1 MTPQTNRR
9 MFSNGVLS
17 HRARTHKVRL
27 VALLASTALVHATVA
42 PAQSLPTGGQVA
54 AGSATI
60 GAPSAG
66 ALTINQTSG
75 SAVVNWQSF
84 NVGKA
89 NRVTFVQPD
98 ANAAILNRVTG
109 ETSST
114 IAGQI
119 TANGQ
124 VYLINPNGI
133 AITSSGTVNT
143 GAFVASTL
151 GISDDDFMSGQRN
164 FTGNGASAPVTNA
177 GSITI
182 NRGGYMALIGGT
194 VANAGVITVPMGKAA
209 LGSGEQATLDLSGDG
224 FLQVAVPTK
233 AGGSDALV
241 SNSGRISTRGGTVQL
256 SAAAAKDMARQAV
269 NMSGM
274 IEAKG
279 VSGRSGD
286 IVLSGDDGEVAI
298 TGGIDASSKR
308 ATGGTV
314 QVTGRKITLAN
325 AKINASGKTGGG
337 TVTIGGGRQGKGTLQ
352 HAQTLDVDANTLI
365 NADAITTGN
374 GGNVVLWS
382 DDLTRFA
389 GTITA
394 KGGAL
399 SGNGGEVEVSGKAKL
414 AYTGLTDLTAA
425 YGSTGNL
432 LLDPYNVTIS
442 TGADS
447 NSSGFTASGNDSII
461 NVTTLTN
468 ALATAN
474 VTVSTGGAGSAGSQ
488 AGDITIAAPLAW
500 SANLLQLNAA
510 HSINIDATV
519 TVGGTGALM
528 LNTNVGW
535 GASGTVDFG
544 LTATGFAG
552 RIDFTGTPGSQ
563 ALFLNGA
570 QQTLVY
576 SAADLLNVSTANSGR
591 FALASNLDLAA
602 IPFTDALIPTFSGS
616 FDGLGHTISN
626 LTINSTTNNAAVGLF
641 GTVTGGTIRNIG
653 LVGGTVSGVGTAPQ
667 YPNPVAADGALVGL
681 LTTASNGTQASVI
694 NAFASTNVSGGT
706 SANVGGLVG
715 GTLSNGAP
723 VTIANS
729 YATGAVVAGSQGS
742 AGGLV
747 GQNYAK
753 AGSATITGSYATGTV
768 TTGSLGSAGGLVGYN
783 YANSDTAAITGSH
796 ATGTVTGDANATL
809 GGLVGQ
815 NFAYINMTASI
826 ASSYATGTVGSTAA
840 LMAAGGLVGLNSAST
855 GSSALI
861 DNAFATGAVYGG
873 SMVGGLVGQNYAF
886 TSANAS
892 ITNAYATGAVSG
904 VQYGQAGGLV
914 GMLQAYGGTASISNV
929 YATGSVTA
937 PTQYFQTYA
946 GGLIGWTYPQNG
958 GTISVSNAY
967 WDTSTSGI
975 AGNGIG
981 NDGAGQQGNVS
992 GLATSALQT
1001 AGINLGSAFAGGTN
1015 GLYPYL
1021 TSIFQN
1027 GVQAITGT
1035 AYLDNQVT
1043 PAASGSNGAVTVTGL
1058 ANGSR
1063 FGSASTGANGYYYI
1077 FGAAG
1082 AFAPGNAL
1090 VTYTSAN
1097 PGTGAT
1103 NSAAFA
1109 AASSQPVQTGFNL
1122 LGNTLS
1128 GSTVS
1133 TLYSTAGITKDAALA
1148 ASGNDAGAIAA
1159 INGTSSLRINAL
1171 GASFTI
1177 DQAMTIDALT
1187 VATANG
1193 SPLTVASP
1201 LTLTAGSSLRLLSGG
1216 ALTINAPITVKGAGS
1231 VALGYDSSSAS
1242 NLSFGLSGSGFTG
1255 NLTYLNADGTP
1266 ATSNQ
1271 GGSLTV
1277 NGAVYSLLYSMA
1289 DVANITSVGLAGQ
1302 YALANSLDAAGT
1314 TYNDAL
1320 IGPNSINYFT
1330 GAFEGL
1336 GHTISNLTI
1345 SKSADGAGLFGY
1357 SSGLIQD
1364 IGLLN
1369 VSVANTNPFAR
1380 YVGGLVGYQSG
1391 NTINNAYVSGSVNA
1405 GSNTGGLVGYLS
1417 GGTINSAYSSAT
1429 VSGATSVGG
1438 LAGFVN
1444 GGAVNNAY
1452 ATGAVVGTGNST
1464 GGLIGGT
1471 DSSSRGVSIANVYAT
1486 GAVIGGNNVGGLI
1499 GFLYGT
1505 LGNAYSTGAVSG
1517 GTAGGLVGY
1526 AYGGSIANTYWDT
1539 QTSGTTTGIA
1549 NDSAGA
1555 SGNVTGLTTAQLQ
1568 DGSSSAGL
1576 GSSFTVSPGLYAY
1589 LTPFYANGVQA
1600 ISGIAYQNG
1609 GTTALA
1615 SGGSGAGLVNVRVGN
1630 GAVQT
1635 VTTGANGYYYA
1646 IVANGTIDTTNG
1658 TDVLAYTIANAT
1670 TGAADGATF
1679 SMALGTVNNVDVSG
1693 GWRRD
1698 TTALGT
1704 LSTLD
1709 AAYANATAGTTAS
1722 GLTFANRS
1730 IFAVNDFAIDT
1741 ALSVSGTVN
1750 LSSPGNVTQ
1759 TAAISANTL
1768 MLQGAGNT
1776 FTLTN
1781 SGNQFSQFAASGGA
1795 IDIYDAS
1802 SLTVAANV
1810 TDACNC
1816 VVTGVTGDQIKIT
1829 TAGDL
1834 TIASGAAITGSS
1846 PVLAAS
1852 GAFINN
1858 AGSGAVAATS
1868 GRWLIYSAN
1877 PTGDTFGGLD
1887 SGNTAV
1893 WNTVAGD
1900 AVSAT
1905 GNRYVFDYHPTLT
1918 VAAVD
1923 ASKTY
1928 GDVATLP
1935 NASITGLD
1943 AGVTGAYLGD
1953 TLSDVVS
1960 GSASVTSTGVAS
1972 SANVGTFDI
1981 VAAQGSLV
1989 SSSYGFNFVNGSL
2002 SVTPRALTV
2011 TADAQTRIYGNA
2023 NPVLTYTIGGL
2034 GLVNNDTLSGSLSTS
2049 AGQYSNVGAYAIA
2062 QGTLAASSNYAL
2074 TYAGANL
2081 TVNPRALTVT
2091 ADGVS
2096 KTYGDVNPALTYTA
2110 TGLINNDTLS
2120 GSLATTA
2127 GQYSNVGSY
2136 GITQGSL
2143 ANANYAISYTGANL
2157 TVNSRALTVMA
2168 DAKSKAYGDANP
2180 ALTYTTS
2187 GLVNN
2192 DTLSGSLATT
2202 AGQYSNV
2209 GAYAI
2214 TQGSLA
2220 NANYAISYTGANLT
2234 VNPRALTVTAD
2245 GVSKTYGDANPTL
2258 TYAASGLVN
2267 NDTLFG
2273 SLSTSAG
2280 QYSNVGAYAI
2290 TQGSLAN
2297 SNYAITYSGANLTI
2311 IPRALTVTA
2320 DGVSKTY
2327 GDVNPALTYT
2337 ATGLINNDTLSG
2349 SLTTTA
2355 GQYSNV
2361 GSYGITQGSL
2371 ANANYAISYTGANL
2385 TVNPRALTVTAN
2397 AQSRAYG
2404 DANPTLTYTATGLI
2418 NNDTLS
2424 GSLATTAG
2432 QYSDVGSYGITQGS
2446 LANANYAIS
2455 YTGANLTVNSRALT
2469 VMADAKSKAYGDAN
2483 PTLTYTVGG
2492 AGLVNGDT
2500 FSGSLTTSA
2509 GQYSN
2514 VGAYAIAQGTLAAS
2528 SNYALTY
2535 AGANLTVNPRAL
2547 TVTADGVSKTY
2558 GDVNPALTYTAT
2570 GLINNDTLSG
2580 SLATTAGQYS
2590 NVGSYGITQGSLAN
2604 TNYAISYSG
2613 ANLTITPRALTVTA
2627 DGVLKTYGD
2636 ANPVLTYA
2644 ASGLVNGDT
2653 LSGSLSTTAGQYSNV
2668 GAYAITQGSLTN
2680 ANYAISY
2687 AGANLTVNPR
2697 ALTVTADAL
2706 LRAYG
2711 DANPTL
2717 TYTATGLVNNDTLS
2731 GSLSTTAGQY
2741 SDVGNYAI
2749 TGSFSASSNYA
2760 LTYVGANLSINQRA
2774 ITVTADAVSKIYGDT
2789 NPVLSYMVGG
2799 AGLVNGDALSG
2810 SLATTAGQYS
2820 NVGSYA
2826 ITGSFSASSNYALT
2840 YVGANLSI
2848 NQRAITVTADA
2859 QSKTY
2864 GDANPALSYRVGGAG
2879 LVNGDTLSGLLTT
2892 SAGQY
2897 SNVGVYAIAQGT
2909 LAASGNYALTYAGA
2923 NLNVNQRALRV
2934 TADAQS
2940 KTYGDANPTLTYTAT
2955 GLVNNDALSG
2965 SLSTTAR
2972 QYSNVGAYAI
2982 TQGSLANANYAIS
2995 YTGADLT
3002 VNQRAITVAADSLS
3016 RRYGLANPALTYTI
3030 GGAGLVNGD
3039 RLSGGL
3045 ATSATSLS
3053 APGAYAIT
3061 QGTLAASADYSM
3073 TFLPGVLT
3081 VKQATNPEP
3090 GTTASSVAMA
3100 FDMGRFAPLHPA
3112 PSDNTETADG
3122 THVLLDD
3129 PRLDGTVICL
3139 DNSSCISVPAGT
3151 RH

>member
-1 MTPQTNRR
+1 MTRQKT
-9 MFSNGVLS
+9 LS
-17 HRARTHKVRL
+17 HKARL
-27 VALLASTALVHATVA
+27 VALLASTALVHSTVA

-60 GAPSAG
+60 GTPSSG
-66 ALTINQTSG
+66 SLTINQTSG

-84 NVGKA
+84 NVGKG

-119 TANGQ
+119 NANGQ

-151 GISDDDFMSGQRN
+151 GISDDDFMGGKRS

-177 GSITI
+177 GAITI

-194 VANAGVITVPMGKAA
+194 VANSGVITVPMGKAA

-233 AGGSDALV
+233 DGGSQALV
-241 SNSGRISTRGGTVQL
+241 SNTGKISARGGTVQL
-256 SAAAAKDMARQAV
+256 TAAAAKDMARQAV
-269 NMSGM
+269 NMSGT
-274 IEAKG
+274 IEANG
-279 VSGRSGD
+279 VSGKSGD
-286 IVLSGDDGEVAI
+286 ITLTGGDGEVAVSGALDAGNAAG
-298 TGGIDASSKR
+298 TGGKV
-308 ATGGTV
+308 T
-314 QVTGRKITLAN
+314 VTGRSIKLAS
-325 AKINASGKTGGG
+325 AKVNASGKTGGG
-337 TVTIGGGRQGKGTLQ
+337 IVNIGGERQGGGTLK
-352 HAQTLDVDANTLI
+352 HAETLDVDANTTI
-365 NADAITTGN
+365 NVDAVTTGN

-382 DDLTRFA
+382 DNLTSFA

-394 KGGAL
+394 RGGSL
-399 SGNGGEVEVSGKAKL
+399 SGNGGNAEVSGKAL
-414 AYTGLTDLTAA
+414 LSYTGFTDLSAA
-425 YGSTGNL
+425 HGSFGDL

-442 TGADS
+442 AGADS
-447 NSSGFTASGNDSII
+447 NSSGFTASGNDSVI
-461 NVTTLTN
+461 NVNTLTN
-468 ALATAN
+468 ALQTAN

-488 AGDITIAAPLAW
+488 AGNITIAAPLAW

-528 LNTNVGW
+528 LNTNVG
-535 GASGTVDFG
+535 GGSGGTVDFG
-544 LTATGFAG
+544 LSATGFAG

-576 SAADLLNVSTANSGR
+576 SAADLLNVSTANSGS
-591 FALASNLDLAA
+591 FALANNLDLAA
-602 IPFTDALIPTFSGS
+602 IPFTDAPIPTFSGS

-653 LVGGTVSGVGTAPQ
+653 LVGGSVSGVGISPQ
-667 YPNPVAADGALVGL
+667 YPNPVATDGALVGL
-681 LTTASNGTQASVI
+681 LTTVSNGTQASVV
-694 NAFASTNVSGGT
+694 NSFASTNVSGGT

-715 GTLSNGAP
+715 ATLSNGAP

-729 YATGAVVAGSQGS
+729 YATGTVAAGSQGL

-753 AGSATITGSYATGTV
+753 AGSATITGSYATGRV

-815 NFAYINMTASI
+815 NFAYMNVTASI

-840 LMAAGGLVGLNSAST
+840 LTAAGGLVGLNSAST

-914 GMLQAYGGTASISNV
+914 GMLQAYGGTASISNA

-981 NDGAGQQGNVS
+981 HDGAGQQGNVS
-992 GLATSALQT
+992 GLATSGLQT

-1027 GVQAITGT
+1027 GLQAISGT
-1035 AYLDNQVT
+1035 AYIDNQVT
-1043 PAASGSNGAVTVTGL
+1043 PAASGLNGAVTVTGL

-1109 AASSQPVQTGFNL
+1109 TASNQPVQTGFNL

-1133 TLYSTAGITKDAALA
+1133 TLYSTAGITKDAAIA
-1148 ASGNDAGAIAA
+1148 ASGNDAATTAA
-1159 INGTSSLRINAL
+1159 INGTSNLLINAL
-1171 GASFTI
+1171 GASFTM
-1177 DQAMTIDALT
+1177 DQAMTIGSLT
-1187 VATANG
+1187 VATASG

-1231 VALGYDSSSAS
+1231 VALAYDSSSAS

-1255 NLTYLNADGTP
+1255 NLTYLNADGTL

-1302 YALANSLDAAGT
+1302 YALANSLDASGT

-1320 IGPNSINYFT
+1320 IGPNNLNYFT

-1364 IGLLN
+1364 IGLVN
-1369 VSVANTNPFAR
+1369 VSVANTNPFGR

-1391 NTINNAYVSGSVNA
+1391 NTISNAYVTGSVSG
-1405 GSNTGGLVGYLS
+1405 GSNAGGLVGYLN
-1417 GGTINSAYSSAT
+1417 GGTINSAYSSAA
-1429 VSGATSVGG
+1429 VSGTANVGG

-1452 ATGAVVGTGNST
+1452 ATGAVVDTGNSA

-1471 DSSSRGVSIANVYAT
+1471 DSSSRGVSITNVYAT
-1486 GAVIGGNNVGGLI
+1486 GAVVGGNSVGGLI

-1549 NDSAGA
+1549 NDSAGV
-1555 SGNVTGLTTAQLQ
+1555 SGNVTGLMTAQLQ
-1568 DGSSSAGL
+1568 DGSSSTGL

-1600 ISGIAYQNG
+1600 ISGIAYQNS

-1615 SGGSGAGLVNVRVGN
+1615 SGAGGAGLVNVRVGN

-1658 TDVLAYTIANAT
+1658 TDVLAYTTANAL

-1679 SMALGTVNNVDVSG
+1679 RTALGTVNNVDVSG

-1704 LSTLD
+1704 LSALD

-1722 GLTFANRS
+1722 GLAFANRS
-1730 IFAVNDFAIDT
+1730 IFAVNDFAVDT
-1741 ALSVSGTVN
+1741 ALSVGGTVN

-1802 SLTVAANV
+1802 ALTVAANV

-1834 TIASGAAITGSS
+1834 TIASGAAISGSS
-1846 PVLAAS
+1846 PTLAAS

-1858 AGSGAVAATS
+1858 AGSSAVAATS

-1893 WNTVAGD
+1893 WNTAAGD

-1905 GNRYVFDYHPTLT
+1905 GNRYVFAYHPTLT

-1935 NASITGLD
+1935 DASITGLD

-1960 GSASVTSTGVAS
+1960 GSASLTSTGAAAT
-1972 SANVGTFDI
+1972 ANVGAFDI
-1981 VAAQGSLV
+1981 VTAQGSLA

-2002 SVTPRALTV
+2002 NVTPRALTV

-2034 GLVNNDTLSGSLSTS
+2034 GLVNGDTLSGNLVTAAAAGSNVGAYTISQGSLAASSNYALTFTGANFNVTQRALTVTADARSKTYGDANPALSYTIGGAGLVNGDTLSGSLSTSAGQYSNVGAYAITQGSLANANYAISYTGANLTVNPRALTVTADAVSKVYGDANPTLTYLATGLVNGDTLSGSLATTAGQYSNVGSYGITQGSLANTNYAITYNAANLTILPRALTVTADAVSKTYGDANPALSYTVGGAGLVNGDTLFGSLSTSAGQYSNVGAYAIAQGTLAASSNYALTYVGANLSINQRAITLTADTVSKVYGDANPTLTYLATGLVNGDTLSGSLATTAGQYSNVGSYGITQGSLANANYAISYTGANLTVNPRALTVTADAVSKTYGDANPALAYTTSGLVNNDTLSGSLSTS

-2091 ADGVS
+2091 ADAVS
-2096 KTYGDVNPALTYTA
+2096 KIYGDTNPAL
-2110 TGLINNDTLS
+2110 S
-2120 GSLATTA
+2120 
-2127 GQYSNVGSY
+2127 
-2136 GITQGSL
+2136 
-2143 ANANYAISYTGANL
+2143 
-2157 TVNSRALTVMA
+2157 
-2168 DAKSKAYGDANP
+2168 
-2180 ALTYTTS
+2180 
-2187 GLVNN
+2187 
-2192 DTLSGSLATT
+2192 
-2202 AGQYSNV
+2202 
-2209 GAYAI
+2209 
-2214 TQGSLA
+2214 
-2220 NANYAISYTGANLT
+2220 
-2234 VNPRALTVTAD
+2234 
-2245 GVSKTYGDANPTL
+2245 
-2258 TYAASGLVN
+2258 
-2267 NDTLFG
+2267 
-2273 SLSTSAG
+2273 
-2280 QYSNVGAYAI
+2280 
-2290 TQGSLAN
+2290 
-2297 SNYAITYSGANLTI
+2297 
-2311 IPRALTVTA
+2311 
-2320 DGVSKTY
+2320 
-2327 GDVNPALTYT
+2327 
-2337 ATGLINNDTLSG
+2337 
-2349 SLTTTA
+2349 
-2355 GQYSNV
+2355 
-2361 GSYGITQGSL
+2361 
-2371 ANANYAISYTGANL
+2371 
-2385 TVNPRALTVTAN
+2385 
-2397 AQSRAYG
+2397 
-2404 DANPTLTYTATGLI
+2404 
-2418 NNDTLS
+2418 
-2424 GSLATTAG
+2424 
-2432 QYSDVGSYGITQGS
+2432 
-2446 LANANYAIS
+2446 
-2455 YTGANLTVNSRALT
+2455 
-2469 VMADAKSKAYGDAN
+2469 
-2483 PTLTYTVGG
+2483 YTVGG
-2492 AGLVNGDT
+2492 A
-2500 FSGSLTTSA
+2500 
-2509 GQYSN
+2509 
-2514 VGAYAIAQGTLAAS
+2514 
-2528 SNYALTY
+2528 
-2535 AGANLTVNPRAL
+2535 
-2547 TVTADGVSKTY
+2547 
-2558 GDVNPALTYTAT
+2558 
-2570 GLINNDTLSG
+2570 
-2580 SLATTAGQYS
+2580 
-2590 NVGSYGITQGSLAN
+2590 
-2604 TNYAISYSG
+2604 
-2613 ANLTITPRALTVTA
+2613 
-2627 DGVLKTYGD
+2627 
-2636 ANPVLTYA
+2636 
-2644 ASGLVNGDT
+2644 GLVNGDT
-2653 LSGSLSTTAGQYSNV
+2653 LSGSLSTTAAQYSN
-2668 GAYAITQGSLTN
+2668 
-2680 ANYAISY
+2680 
-2687 AGANLTVNPR
+2687 
-2697 ALTVTADAL
+2697 
-2706 LRAYG
+2706 
-2711 DANPTL
+2711 
-2717 TYTATGLVNNDTLS
+2717 
-2731 GSLSTTAGQY
+2731 
-2741 SDVGNYAI
+2741 VGNYAI

-2774 ITVTADAVSKIYGDT
+2774 ITVTADAVSK
-2789 NPVLSYMVGG
+2789 
-2799 AGLVNGDALSG
+2799 
-2810 SLATTAGQYS
+2810 
-2820 NVGSYA
+2820 
-2826 ITGSFSASSNYALT
+2826 
-2840 YVGANLSI
+2840 
-2848 NQRAITVTADA
+2848 
-2859 QSKTY
+2859 TY
-2864 GDANPALSYRVGGAG
+2864 GDANPALSYTVGGAG

-2897 SNVGVYAIAQGT
+2897 SNVGAYAIARGT

-2923 NLNVNQRALRV
+2923 NLTVNQRTLRV

-2940 KTYGDANPTLTYTAT
+2940 KTYGDANPTLTYTT
-2955 GLVNNDALSG
+2955 SGLVNNDTLSG
-2965 SLSTTAR
+2965 SLSTSAG

-2982 TQGSLANANYAIS
+2982 TQGSLDNANYAIS
-2995 YTGADLT
+2995 YTGADFT

-3053 APGAYAIT
+3053 APGAYVIT
-3061 QGTLAASADYSM
+3061 QGTLAASANYSM

-3081 VKQATNPEP
+3081 VKQAANPEP
-3090 GTTASSVAMA
+3090 GTTASSVVMT

-3122 THVLLDD
+3122 THVLLGD

>member
-1 MTPQTNRR
+1 MLHVKDRR
-9 MFSNGVLS
+9 SIV
-17 HRARTHKVRL
+17 RPVRTRTRL
-27 VALLASTALVHATVA
+27 IALLASTALVGAN
-42 PAQSLPTGGQVA
+42 PAFTQSLPTGGSVA

-60 GAPSAG
+60 GTPSNG
-66 ALTINQTSG
+66 TLTINQTSAN
-75 SAVVNWQSF
+75 AVVNWQNF
-84 NVGKA
+84 NIGQG
-89 NRVTFVQPD
+89 NGVTFVQP
-98 ANAAILNRVTG
+98 NASSAILNRVTG
-109 ETSST
+109 STTTT
-114 IAGQI
+114 IAGSLI
-119 TANGQ
+119 ANGQ
-124 VYLINPNGI
+124 VYLVNPNGI
-133 AITSSGTVNT
+133 AITPTGTVNT

-151 GISDDDFMSGQRN
+151 GISDDDFMAGKRT
-164 FTGNGASAPVTNA
+164 FTGNGASSSVANA
-177 GSITI
+177 GTITI
-182 NRGGYMALIGGT
+182 NRGGYLALIGGS
-194 VANAGVITVPMGKAA
+194 VENSGVITVPMGKAA
-209 LGSGEQATLDLSGDG
+209 LGSGEQATLDLAGDG
-224 FLQVAVPTK
+224 FLQVAIPTAA
-233 AGGSDALV
+233 AGTKALV
-241 SNSGRISTRGGTVQL
+241 SNTGKISANGGTVQL
-256 SAAAAKDMARQAV
+256 SAAAARDMARQAV
-269 NMSGM
+269 NMSGT

-279 VSGRSGD
+279 VSGTSGD
-286 IVLSGDDGEVAI
+286 ITLTGGDGEVAVSGALDAGNAAG
-298 TGGIDASSKR
+298 TGGKV
-308 ATGGTV
+308 T
-314 QVTGRKITLAN
+314 VTGRSIKLAS
-325 AKINASGKTGGG
+325 AKVNASGKTGGG
-337 TVTIGGGRQGKGTLQ
+337 TVNIGGERQGGGTLK
-352 HAQTLDVDANTLI
+352 HADTLTVDANTTI
-365 NADAITTGN
+365 NADAVTTGN

-382 DDLTRFA
+382 DNLTSFA

-394 KGGAL
+394 RGGSL
-399 SGNGGEVEVSGKAKL
+399 SGNGGNAEVSGKAL
-414 AYTGLTDLTAA
+414 LSYTGFTDLSAA
-425 YGSTGNL
+425 NGSFGDL

-442 TGADS
+442 TATDS
-447 NSSGFTASGNDSII
+447 NSSGFTASGNDSVI
-461 NVTTLTN
+461 NVNTLTN
-468 ALATAN
+468 ALQTAN

-488 AGDITIAAPLAW
+488 AGNITIAAPLAW

-528 LNTNVGW
+528 LNTNVG
-535 GASGTVDFG
+535 GGSGGTVDFG

-563 ALFLNGA
+563 ALFLDGA

-576 SAADLLNVSTANSGR
+576 SAADLLNINTANSGR

-602 IPFTDALIPTFSGS
+602 MPYTDALIPTFSGS

-667 YPNPVAADGALVGL
+667 YPNPVATDGALVGL
-681 LTTASNGTQASVI
+681 LKTVSNGTQASVV

-715 GTLSNGAP
+715 ATSSNGAP

-753 AGSATITGSYATGTV
+753 GGSATITGSYATGTV
-768 TTGSLGSAGGLVGYN
+768 TTGSLGSAGGLAGYN
-783 YANSDTAAITGSH
+783 YANSDTAAITGSY

-826 ASSYATGTVGSTAA
+826 ASSYATGTVGSTAG
-840 LMAAGGLVGLNSAST
+840 LIAAGGLVGVNSAST
-855 GSSALI
+855 NASALI

-873 SMVGGLVGQNYAF
+873 SAAGGLVGQNYAF

-892 ITNAYATGAVSG
+892 ITNAYATGAVSS
-904 VQYGQAGGLV
+904 VAYGQAGGLV

-992 GLATSALQT
+992 GLATSGLQT

-1027 GVQAITGT
+1027 GVQAISGT
-1035 AYLDNQVT
+1035 AYIDNQVT
-1043 PAASGSNGAVTVTGL
+1043 PAASGLNGAVTVTGL

-1082 AFAPGNAL
+1082 TFAPGNAL
-1090 VTYTSAN
+1090 ITYTTAN

-1109 AASSQPVQTGFNL
+1109 TASNQPAQTGFNL

-1148 ASGNDAGAIAA
+1148 ASGNDAGATAA
-1159 INGTSSLRINAL
+1159 INGTSNLLINAL

-1177 DQAMTIDALT
+1177 DQAVTVGGLT
-1187 VATANG
+1187 VSTASG

-1231 VALGYDSSSAS
+1231 VALAYDSSSAS
-1242 NLSFGLSGSGFTG
+1242 NLSFGLTGSGFTG
-1255 NLTYLNADGTP
+1255 NLSYLNADGTL

-1302 YALANSLDAAGT
+1302 YALANSLDASGA
-1314 TYNDAL
+1314 TYTDAL
-1320 IGPNSINYFT
+1320 IGPNNLNYFT

-1336 GHTISNLTI
+1336 GHTINNLTI

-1364 IGLLN
+1364 IGLVN
-1369 VSVANTNPFAR
+1369 VSVANTNPFGR

-1391 NTINNAYVSGSVNA
+1391 NTINNAYVTGWVSG
-1405 GSNTGGLVGYLS
+1405 GSNAGGLVGYLN
-1417 GGTINSAYSSAT
+1417 GGAINSAYSSAA
-1429 VSGATSVGG
+1429 VSGTANVGG

-1444 GGAVNNAY
+1444 GGAVYKAY
-1452 ATGAVVGTGNST
+1452 ATGTVVDTGNSA

-1471 DSSSRGVSIANVYAT
+1471 DSSSHGVTITNVYAT
-1486 GAVIGGNNVGGLI
+1486 GAVIGGNSVGGLI

-1505 LGNAYSTGAVSG
+1505 LRNAYSTGAVSG

-1526 AYGGSIANTYWDT
+1526 AYGGSIANAYWDT

-1568 DGSSSAGL
+1568 DGSSSTGL

-1600 ISGIAYQNG
+1600 ISGIAYQNS

-1615 SGGSGAGLVNVRVGN
+1615 SGAGGAGLVNVRVGN

-1658 TDVLAYTIANAT
+1658 TDVLAYTTANAI

-1679 SMALGTVNNVDVSG
+1679 RTALGTVNNVDVSG

-1704 LSTLD
+1704 LSALD

-1730 IFAVNDFAIDT
+1730 IFAVNDFAVDT

-1776 FTLTN
+1776 FTLTS

-1816 VVTGVTGDQIKIT
+1816 LVTGVTGDQIKIA

-1834 TIASGAAITGSS
+1834 TIASGAAISGSS
-1846 PVLAAS
+1846 PTLVAG

-1858 AGSGAVAATS
+1858 AGSSAVAATS

-1877 PTGDTFGGLD
+1877 PTGDTFDGLD

-1893 WNTVAGD
+1893 WNTAAGN

-1905 GNRYVFDYHPTLT
+1905 GNRYVFAYHPTLT

-1923 ASKTY
+1923 SSKTY

-1935 NASITGLD
+1935 NATITGLD

-1960 GSASVTSTGVAS
+1960 GSASVSSAGVAS
-1972 SANVGTFDI
+1972 SASVGTFDI
-1981 VAAQGSLV
+1981 IAAQGSLA
-1989 SSSYGFNFVNGSL
+1989 SSGYGFNFVNGSL
-2002 SVTPRALTV
+2002 SVNQRAITVTTDGISRTYGDANPALTYTVGGAGLVNNDTLAGSLSTSAGQYSNVGSYGITIGSLGNANYAITYNAANLTITPRALTV
-2011 TADAQTRIYGNA
+2011 TADALSKAYGDTSPTLTYSATGLVNNDALSGSLSTTAGQYSNVGAYAITQGSLVNA
-2023 NPVLTYTIGGL
+2023 NYAISYTGANLTVNARALTVTADAVSKTYGDANPALTYTAT

-2081 TVNPRALTVT
+2081 SVNQRALTVT
-2091 ADGVS
+2091 AD
-2096 KTYGDVNPALTYTA
+2096 A
-2110 TGLINNDTLS
+2110 
-2120 GSLATTA
+2120 
-2127 GQYSNVGSY
+2127 Q
-2136 GITQGSL
+2136 
-2143 ANANYAISYTGANL
+2143 
-2157 TVNSRALTVMA
+2157 
-2168 DAKSKAYGDANP
+2168 
-2180 ALTYTTS
+2180 
-2187 GLVNN
+2187 
-2192 DTLSGSLATT
+2192 
-2202 AGQYSNV
+2202 
-2209 GAYAI
+2209 
-2214 TQGSLA
+2214 
-2220 NANYAISYTGANLT
+2220 
-2234 VNPRALTVTAD
+2234 
-2245 GVSKTYGDANPTL
+2245 SKTYGDANPTL
-2258 TYAASGLVN
+2258 S
-2267 NDTLFG
+2267 
-2273 SLSTSAG
+2273 
-2280 QYSNVGAYAI
+2280 
-2290 TQGSLAN
+2290 
-2297 SNYAITYSGANLTI
+2297 
-2311 IPRALTVTA
+2311 
-2320 DGVSKTY
+2320 
-2327 GDVNPALTYT
+2327 
-2337 ATGLINNDTLSG
+2337 
-2349 SLTTTA
+2349 
-2355 GQYSNV
+2355 
-2361 GSYGITQGSL
+2361 
-2371 ANANYAISYTGANL
+2371 
-2385 TVNPRALTVTAN
+2385 
-2397 AQSRAYG
+2397 
-2404 DANPTLTYTATGLI
+2404 
-2418 NNDTLS
+2418 
-2424 GSLATTAG
+2424 
-2432 QYSDVGSYGITQGS
+2432 
-2446 LANANYAIS
+2446 
-2455 YTGANLTVNSRALT
+2455 
-2469 VMADAKSKAYGDAN
+2469 
-2483 PTLTYTVGG
+2483 
-2492 AGLVNGDT
+2492 
-2500 FSGSLTTSA
+2500 
-2509 GQYSN
+2509 
-2514 VGAYAIAQGTLAAS
+2514 
-2528 SNYALTY
+2528 
-2535 AGANLTVNPRAL
+2535 
-2547 TVTADGVSKTY
+2547 
-2558 GDVNPALTYTAT
+2558 
-2570 GLINNDTLSG
+2570 
-2580 SLATTAGQYS
+2580 
-2590 NVGSYGITQGSLAN
+2590 
-2604 TNYAISYSG
+2604 
-2613 ANLTITPRALTVTA
+2613 
-2627 DGVLKTYGD
+2627 
-2636 ANPVLTYA
+2636 
-2644 ASGLVNGDT
+2644 
-2653 LSGSLSTTAGQYSNV
+2653 
-2668 GAYAITQGSLTN
+2668 
-2680 ANYAISY
+2680 
-2687 AGANLTVNPR
+2687 
-2697 ALTVTADAL
+2697 
-2706 LRAYG
+2706 
-2711 DANPTL
+2711 
-2717 TYTATGLVNNDTLS
+2717 YTATGLVNNDTLS
-2731 GSLSTTAGQY
+2731 GSLSTMAGQY
-2741 SDVGNYAI
+2741 A
-2749 TGSFSASSNYA
+2749 
-2760 LTYVGANLSINQRA
+2760 
-2774 ITVTADAVSKIYGDT
+2774 
-2789 NPVLSYMVGG
+2789 
-2799 AGLVNGDALSG
+2799 
-2810 SLATTAGQYS
+2810 
-2820 NVGSYA
+2820 
-2826 ITGSFSASSNYALT
+2826 
-2840 YVGANLSI
+2840 
-2848 NQRAITVTADA
+2848 
-2859 QSKTY
+2859 
-2864 GDANPALSYRVGGAG
+2864 
-2879 LVNGDTLSGLLTT
+2879 
-2892 SAGQY
+2892 
-2897 SNVGVYAIAQGT
+2897 
-2909 LAASGNYALTYAGA
+2909 
-2923 NLNVNQRALRV
+2923 
-2934 TADAQS
+2934 
-2940 KTYGDANPTLTYTAT
+2940 
-2955 GLVNNDALSG
+2955 
-2965 SLSTTAR
+2965 
-2972 QYSNVGAYAI
+2972 NVGAYAI
-2982 TQGSLANANYAIS
+2982 TQGSLTNANYAIS

-3016 RRYGLANPALTYTI
+3016 RRYGLANPALTYTV
-3030 GGAGLVNGD
+3030 GGASLVNGD
-3039 RLSGGL
+3039 RLSGRL
-3045 ATSATSLS
+3045 ATLATSLS

-3061 QGTLAASADYSM
+3061 QGMLAASANYSM

-3081 VKQATNPEP
+3081 VEQAANPEP
-3090 GTTASSVAMA
+3090 GTTASSVTMA
-3100 FDMGRFAPLHPA
+3100 FDVGRFAPLPPA
-3112 PSDNTETADG
+3112 QSDNTETADG
-3122 THVLLDD
+3122 SHVLFAD